1 MSLLYITVAYFKRN
15 FAKKTLSCYQ
25 STVYYKIRLFQS
37 LILRKGDWVETK
49 QYGQPRRRKKRRKV
63 PKKRRTGLLIRLRQM
78 SWYNLIL
85 VAIVII
91 GFYLIGIRLY
101 RLWEIHDD
109 MNQTLQQE
117 QTLRDENLRLRER
130 RDKLN
135 DPDEIARE
143 AREQFGLAKPDEI
156 PYKP

>member
-1 MSLLYITVAYFKRN
+1 M
-15 FAKKTLSCYQ
+15 
-25 STVYYKIRLFQS
+25 
-37 LILRKGDWVETK
+37 ETK

>member
-1 MSLLYITVAYFKRN
+1 M
-15 FAKKTLSCYQ
+15 
-25 STVYYKIRLFQS
+25 
-37 LILRKGDWVETK
+37 ETK
-49 QYGQPRRRKKRRKV
+49 QYRQPRRRKKRRKV
-63 PKKRRTGLLIRLRQM
+63 PRKRRTGLLIRLRQM

-85 VAIVII
+85 VAIIVA
-91 GFYLIGIRLY
+91 GFYLIGVRLY

-109 MNQTLQQE
+109 MNRTLQQE

-135 DPDEIARE
+135 DSDEIARE

>member
-1 MSLLYITVAYFKRN
+1 M
-15 FAKKTLSCYQ
+15 
-25 STVYYKIRLFQS
+25 
-37 LILRKGDWVETK
+37 ETK
-49 QYGQPRRRKKRRKV
+49 QYRQPRRRKKRRKV
-63 PKKRRTGLLIRLRQM
+63 PRKRRTGLLIRLRQM

-85 VAIVII
+85 VAIIVA
-91 GFYLIGIRLY
+91 GFYLIGVRLY

-109 MNQTLQQE
+109 MNRTLQAE

>member
-1 MSLLYITVAYFKRN
+1 M
-15 FAKKTLSCYQ
+15 
-25 STVYYKIRLFQS
+25 
-37 LILRKGDWVETK
+37 ETK

-101 RLWEIHDD
+101 RLWEIYDD

-156 PYKP
+156 PYTPWFLIFCILMIEFFGIYEYNGCIRLAVMLILQGGN

>member
-1 MSLLYITVAYFKRN
+1 M
-15 FAKKTLSCYQ
+15 
-25 STVYYKIRLFQS
+25 
-37 LILRKGDWVETK
+37 ETK
-49 QYGQPRRRKKRRKV
+49 QYRQPRRRKV
-63 PKKRRTGLLIRLRQM
+63 PRKRRTGLLIRLRQM

-85 VAIVII
+85 VAIIVA
-91 GFYLIGIRLY
+91 GFYLIGVRLY

-109 MNQTLQQE
+109 MNRTLQQE

>member
-1 MSLLYITVAYFKRN
+1 M
-15 FAKKTLSCYQ
+15 
-25 STVYYKIRLFQS
+25 
-37 LILRKGDWVETK
+37 ETK
-49 QYGQPRRRKKRRKV
+49 QYRQPRRRKKRRKV
-63 PKKRRTGLLIRLRQM
+63 PRKRRTGLLIRLRQM

-85 VAIVII
+85 VAIIVA
-91 GFYLIGIRLY
+91 GFYLIGVRLY

-109 MNQTLQQE
+109 MNRTLQQE

-135 DPDEIARE
+135 DLDEIARE

>member
-1 MSLLYITVAYFKRN
+1 M
-15 FAKKTLSCYQ
+15 
-25 STVYYKIRLFQS
+25 
-37 LILRKGDWVETK
+37 ETK
-49 QYGQPRRRKKRRKV
+49 QYRQPRRRKKRRKV
-63 PKKRRTGLLIRLRQM
+63 PRKRRTGLLIRLRQM

-85 VAIVII
+85 VAIIVA
-91 GFYLIGIRLY
+91 GFYLIGVRLY

-109 MNQTLQQE
+109 MNRTLQ
-117 QTLRDENLRLRER
+117 DENLRLRER

>member
-1 MSLLYITVAYFKRN
+1 M
-15 FAKKTLSCYQ
+15 
-25 STVYYKIRLFQS
+25 
-37 LILRKGDWVETK
+37 
-49 QYGQPRRRKKRRKV
+49 
-63 PKKRRTGLLIRLRQM
+63 
-78 SWYNLIL
+78 
-85 VAIVII
+85 I
-91 GFYLIGIRLY
+91 GWKPSSIASPGAERSAARSPGSAVQGCSSGSG

-109 MNQTLQQE
+109 MNRTLQQE
-117 QTLRDENLRLRER
+117 QTVRDENLRLRER

>member
-1 MSLLYITVAYFKRN
+1 
-15 FAKKTLSCYQ
+15 
-25 STVYYKIRLFQS
+25 
-37 LILRKGDWVETK
+37 
-49 QYGQPRRRKKRRKV
+49 
-63 PKKRRTGLLIRLRQM
+63 M

-85 VAIVII
+85 VAIIVA
-91 GFYLIGIRLY
+91 GFYLIGVRLCFYLIGVRLY

-109 MNQTLQQE
+109 MNRTLQQE
-117 QTLRDENLRLRER
+117 QTLRDENLRLREQ

>member
-1 MSLLYITVAYFKRN
+1 M
-15 FAKKTLSCYQ
+15 
-25 STVYYKIRLFQS
+25 
-37 LILRKGDWVETK
+37 ETK
-49 QYGQPRRRKKRRKV
+49 QYRQPRRRKKRRKV
-63 PKKRRTGLLIRLRQM
+63 PRKRRTGLLIRLRQM

-85 VAIVII
+85 VAIIA
-91 GFYLIGIRLY
+91 GFYLIGVRLY

-109 MNQTLQQE
+109 MNRTLQQE

>member
-1 MSLLYITVAYFKRN
+1 M
-15 FAKKTLSCYQ
+15 
-25 STVYYKIRLFQS
+25 
-37 LILRKGDWVETK
+37 ETK
-49 QYGQPRRRKKRRKV
+49 QYRQPRRRKKRRKV
-63 PKKRRTGLLIRLRQM
+63 PRKRRTGLLIRLRQM

-85 VAIVII
+85 VAIIVA
-91 GFYLIGIRLY
+91 GFYLIGVRLY

>member
-1 MSLLYITVAYFKRN
+1 M
-15 FAKKTLSCYQ
+15 
-25 STVYYKIRLFQS
+25 
-37 LILRKGDWVETK
+37 ETK
-49 QYGQPRRRKKRRKV
+49 QYRQPGRRKKRRKV
-63 PKKRRTGLLIRLRQM
+63 PRKRRSGLFLRLRKM
-78 SWYNLIL
+78 SWYNLCLI
-85 VAIVII
+85 AIII
-91 GFYLIGIRLY
+91 VGFYLIGVRLY
-101 RLWEIHDD
+101 RLWEIHED

-130 RDKLN
+130 RDKLD

>member
-1 MSLLYITVAYFKRN
+1 MGGNQAVSPAP
-15 FAKKTLSCYQ
+15 A
-25 STVYYKIRLFQS
+25 
-37 LILRKGDWVETK
+37 
-49 QYGQPRRRKKRRKV
+49 RKKRRKV
-63 PKKRRTGLLIRLRQM
+63 PRKRRTGLLIRFRQM

-85 VAIVII
+85 VAIIVA
-91 GFYLIGIRLY
+91 GFYLIGVRLY

-109 MNQTLQQE
+109 MNRTLQQE

>member
-1 MSLLYITVAYFKRN
+1 M
-15 FAKKTLSCYQ
+15 
-25 STVYYKIRLFQS
+25 
-37 LILRKGDWVETK
+37 ETK
-49 QYGQPRRRKKRRKV
+49 QYGQPRRR
-63 PKKRRTGLLIRLRQM
+63 KKRRTGLLIRLRQM

-101 RLWEIHDD
+101 RLWEIYDD